1 MAGHSKWAQIK
12 RTKAVVDAKRGAV
25 FTRLVR
31 EITVAARGGGDPAGN
46 FQLRTAIEKAK
57 AAGVPN
63 ANIERAIAKGSG
75 QAGGEGDQFEAV
87 RYEGY
92 GAGGVA
98 VLIEAFTDNRNRT
111 AADLRLA
118 FSKHGGNLGETGCVS
133 YLFEQRSVVRLEAGD
148 LPEEALLE
156 RLLELEEAGGPA
168 VVGYTLDG
176 EGADVLA
183 AYADLEA
190 LQDGL
195 RGLGLPVA
203 GWYLPAELSD
213 RLFAEAPRRAAI
225 RSQLQQLAAR
235 LDQPLHISAYSTGQ
249 LSPDANGAW
258 LQQLQDAGLQ
268 VWWQD
273 GEGIAELPALV
284 RQAYLQALPCPV
296 GIVREAFRQTSA
308 AGAPVKAVPAPPQP
322 PVACHPNAVFALQY
336 LPWAVA
342 LSE

>member
-25 FTRLVR
+25 FTRLGR
-31 EITVAARGGGDPAGN
+31 EITVAARAGGDPAGN

-92 GAGGVA
+92 GPGGVA

-118 FSKHGGNLGETGCVS
+118 FSKHGGNLGESGCVS

-148 LPEEALLE
+148 LQEEVLLE
-156 RLLELEEAGGPA
+156 RLLELEETGGPA
-168 VVGYTLDG
+168 VVGYNLDG
-176 EGADVLA
+176 EGADVLG

-190 LQDGL
+190 LQDGV

-203 GWYLPAELSD
+203 GWEH
-213 RLFAEAPRRAAI
+213 RWI
-225 RSQLQQLAAR
+225 
-235 LDQPLHISAYSTGQ
+235 
-249 LSPDANGAW
+249 
-258 LQQLQDAGLQ
+258 
-268 VWWQD
+268 
-273 GEGIAELPALV
+273 
-284 RQAYLQALPCPV
+284 
-296 GIVREAFRQTSA
+296 
-308 AGAPVKAVPAPPQP
+308 APVPCRLESEDILRPCLRMLDALEDLDDVRSVTSNLEADEELFHAVM
-322 PVACHPNAVFALQY
+322 
-336 LPWAVA
+336 
-342 LSE
+342 E

>member
-25 FTRLVR
+25 FTRLGR
-31 EITVAARGGGDPAGN
+31 EITVAARAGGDPAGN

-63 ANIERAIAKGSG
+63 ANIDRAIAKGSG

-148 LPEEALLE
+148 LAEEALLE

-168 VVGYTLDG
+168 VVGYNLDG

-203 GWYLPAELSD
+203 GWEHRWIAPLPC
-213 RLFAEAPRRAAI
+213 
-225 RSQLQQLAAR
+225 R
-235 LDQPLHISAYSTGQ
+235 LDSEDTL
-249 LSPDANGAW
+249 
-258 LQQLQDAGLQ
+258 
-268 VWWQD
+268 
-273 GEGIAELPALV
+273 
-284 RQAYLQALPCPV
+284 LPCLRMLDALEELDD
-296 GIVREAFRQTSA
+296 VRSVTSNLEADEDLLI
-308 AGAPVKAVPAPPQP
+308 AVM
-322 PVACHPNAVFALQY
+322 
-336 LPWAVA
+336 
-342 LSE
+342 E

>member
-25 FTRLVR
+25 FTRLGR
-31 EITVAARGGGDPAGN
+31 EITVAARAGGDPAGN

-92 GAGGVA
+92 GPGGVA

-148 LPEEALLE
+148 LAEEALLE

-168 VVGYTLDG
+168 VVGYNLDG

-203 GWYLPAELSD
+203 GWEHRWIPQTACPLSD
-213 RLFAEAPRRAAI
+213 ADTLGRCLCMLDALEELDDVRSVTSNLEAE
-225 RSQLQQLAAR
+225 
-235 LDQPLHISAYSTGQ
+235 
-249 LSPDANGAW
+249 
-258 LQQLQDAGLQ
+258 
-268 VWWQD
+268 
-273 GEGIAELPALV
+273 EALM
-284 RQAYLQALPCPV
+284 
-296 GIVREAFRQTSA
+296 EA
-308 AGAPVKAVPAPPQP
+308 
-322 PVACHPNAVFALQY
+322 
-336 LPWAVA
+336 A
-342 LSE
+342 LS